1 MYLFYRSVATA
12 LRDYQGASRKV
23 QGQKR
28 KICHPAHLRA
38 TAHFGAQALEIVENA
53 GLPTESANSR
63 VGGVSFC
70 YQRLHATGCL

>member
-1 MYLFYRSVATA
+1 V
-12 LRDYQGASRKV
+12 
-23 QGQKR
+23 R

-63 VGGVSFC
+63 VGGVSFWF
-70 YQRLHATGCL
+70 QRLCIIFWYWNKFSI

>member
-1 MYLFYRSVATA
+1 M
-12 LRDYQGASRKV
+12 
-23 QGQKR
+23 R

-63 VGGVSFC
+63 VVGSPSDFDDYVSSFDTETSSVHV
-70 YQRLHATGCL
+70 LK